1 MLKKHKGNGGTPITV
16 EEAGELLSIAAEE
29 VQQLLADG
37 VLSDIGTDKTRV
49 AREDVESLQ
58 AFGLSTKEPTLEE
71 VQRKALM
78 AYARAYRLERVV
90 EELLDFMGAGAHQ
103 LVRSPREIAYTHS
116 TARMVAR
123 MVPSVQDLRYWTE
136 FFMRIDERYLRT
148 TAEVT
153 GDEEPWKVYLDLAS
167 HLVDCLDPTHPGHQ
181 SLIARAT
188 LAKER
193 LRQTSYFVCR
203 ELYGR
208 ELANRLFPEPRKL
221 EQIMSTL
228 LDHP

>member
-16 EEAGELLSIAAEE
+16 EEAGELLSITTEE
-29 VQQLLADG
+29 VQQLLVDG
-37 VLSDIGTDKTRV
+37 ILSDIGTDKTRV

-90 EELLDFMGAGAHQ
+90 EELLEFMGAGAHQ
-103 LVRSPREIAYTHS
+103 LIRSPREISYTHQ
-116 TARMVAR
+116 VAR
-123 MVPSVQDLRYWTE
+123 MAARTTPTIEDMRYWTDL
-136 FFMRIDERYLRT
+136 FMRIDERYLRT
-148 TAEVT
+148 AAEVT
-153 GDEEPWKVYLDLAS
+153 EDQEPWKVYLDLAG
-167 HLVDCLDPTHPGHQ
+167 HLVDCLDHTHPGHQ
-181 SLIARAT
+181 PLISRAI

-221 EQIMSTL
+221 EQIMATL
-228 LDHP
+228 LDYP